1 MGLARVIPPILAQP
15 PRACCDLPLAS
26 QYHAAIA
33 DRAKVF
39 GRVETE
45 AADVA
50 DATEP
55 PPAIAAA
62 RGLGAI
68 LYQGKAMSPRAGPNR
83 VEIGGLAIKMHRDE
97 LVARADT
104 ERLKRQNQ
112 RIGAAGDADGFA
124 AAAKLG
130 KLMLERLDFTA
141 EDIDAAFEDAID
153 RIPDRRFVG
162 AVLRQRGGQGNRRRT
177 HRVVTKQLR
186 LRGHK
191 RSSVRPRQQT
201 RFPFRESRPSDSRRT
216 KARNRDSVRRT
227 RRMV

>member
-83 VEIGGLAIKMHRDE
+83 AE
-97 LVARADT
+97 T

-141 EDIDAAFEDAID
+141 EDIDAAFQDAID

-177 HRVVTKQLR
+177 HRVVKKQLR

-201 RFPFRESRPSDSRRT
+201 RFPFHESRPSDSRRT